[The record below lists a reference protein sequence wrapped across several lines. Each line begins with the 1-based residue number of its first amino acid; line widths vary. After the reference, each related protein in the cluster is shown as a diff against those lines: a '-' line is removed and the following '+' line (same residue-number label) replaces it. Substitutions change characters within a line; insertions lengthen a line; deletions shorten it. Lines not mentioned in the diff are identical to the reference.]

1 MPINCHSCKVELFD
15 KTNDPKK
22 CNGFWDGGTKNYGPG
37 YYCHNCSIWGPKGRG
52 DNPWYEQKP
61 CIGCKTRLLDG
72 SFQAADK
79 WKAKANEMKAKLAP
93 EREQQERAAA
103 AAAAATAEKKKKEN
117 EERAKLAVRIH
128 AGPV

>member
-1 MPINCHSCKVELFD
+1 MAEYQCEYCKFPLEF
-15 KTNDPKK
+15 KTKDPTK
-22 CNGFWDGGTKNYGPG
+22 CNQVGVLG
-37 YYCHNCSIWGPKGRG
+37 YPRCHNCCTWGPSGDG
-52 DNPWYEQKP
+52 DNPWYEKKP

-93 EREQQERAAA
+93 
-103 AAAAATAEKKKKEN
+103 AEKKKKEN